1 MSKITR
7 RDFLK
12 LTVVSATAA
21 STAGLVACSG
31 SGKGGSIILP
41 IDSGYFPQSIAS
53 GDPKETSVILWT
65 RILDAAKPGADLTTG
80 LEWATDAAFT
90 QNLKSQSNLSVLA
103 ANDNC
108 LKIKLTSLTAGTTY
122 YYRFVYT
129 DNSGQQQV
137 SNIGRTKTAPAAAT
151 DADVNYA
158 LLSCQDYVGRYYNT
172 LKRLVELSEEDG
184 NDLDFVVHVGDY
196 VYETTGD
203 PSFQTTAGSRK
214 VSFTDTAGAIAIKDT
229 ASGGVSFYAAQS
241 LSNYRELYKTYR
253 TDAMLQRVHERFA
266 MISTWDDHEYSDD
279 CHKDT
284 ATYFDGKQTNA
295 ANTFDAEKN
304 TSRRLNAEQ
313 AYFDYMPVEPTVGTA
328 AAAVSGDVSSV
339 TTDTANL
346 FADPTSKTQLYR
358 NLQFGANF
366 ELILTDYRSFRPDH
380 PIPESANPGE
390 VVLEGA
396 GLNATLAAATG
407 LTVSND
413 AEIAIAITQLTNI
426 SAADQLGAFGI
437 FAMGSGALTAD
448 EETTLRTA
456 ITGAIIAE
464 GIVGPA
470 AIAKTNTDFAAGK
483 NISVLFYNAVAASFN
498 AVFDAGQAPTGS
510 VRLPETATVI
520 GKAGGAAI
528 KKGLSYAHF
537 GKQAFYTS
545 FGSRYL
551 VVKDTYDLYHL
562 FKKQVE
568 PALAGGTPAALAA
581 ADAFDN
587 VLGATQDTWLTAT
600 TGASAAKFIGV
611 ANSVST
617 ANLIFDF
624 RTQATLPATFQ
635 QRFYPNADHW
645 DGFPIRKATI
655 LGTLVATAAASPAIT
670 PVRATPA
677 APGSSNGGLFYMA
690 GDIHASFVSD
700 NKPGGTLSTP
710 DFTAPAVAS
719 GTWGQFIL
727 QAFEGI
733 SSSFTPAQKALGEQ
747 ALGAAG
753 LDQTLIAG
761 ATVASADAGPLKGNK
776 LNFANSQK
784 HGFVTFK
791 VTNASVTAT
800 YHLIAA
806 DQVMTSLYNESA
818 AATKARFTSDDV
830 ITYNGLIGGLTPATP

>member
-151 DADVNYA
+151 DAEVNYA

-229 ASGGVSFYAAQS
+229 ASGDVSFYAAQS

-358 NLQFGANF
+358 GLQYGANF
-366 ELILTDYRSFRPDH
+366 ELLMTDYRSFRPDH
-380 PIPESANPGE
+380 PIPEGANPGE

-396 GLNATLAAATG
+396 NLNATLQAAAMTAV
-407 LTVSND
+407 TND
-413 AEIAIAITQLTNI
+413 AQQTAVITALTGI
-426 SAADQLGAFGI
+426 SAADQLAAFGF
-437 FAMGSGALTAD
+437 FAMGSGALTAT
-448 EETTLRTA
+448 EEATLRTA

-470 AIAKTNTDFAAGK
+470 AISKANADFAAGK
-483 NISVLFYNAVAASFN
+483 NISILFYNAVAASFN
-498 AVFDAGQAPTGS
+498 TVFDAGQAPAGS

-520 GKAGGAAI
+520 VNAGGAAI
-528 KKGLSYAHF
+528 KKGISYAHF
-537 GKQAFYTS
+537 AKQAFYTS

-551 VVKDTYDLYHL
+551 VVKDTYDLYSL
-562 FKKQVE
+562 FKSQIE
-568 PALAGGTPAALAA
+568 PAGDFTKSG
-581 ADAFDN
+581 AFDN
-587 VLGATQDTWLTAT
+587 ALGDAQWEWLVGPYAGATPV
-600 TGASAAKFIGV
+600 GANLIQGQVFKSTAKFVGI

-624 RTQATLPATFQ
+624 RQSGPLGAAAAGLPTAFQ

-645 DGFPIRKATI
+645 DGFPVRKATF
-655 LGTLVATAAASPAIT
+655 LGSVAGAAGAAAGAGR
-670 PVRATPA
+670 VGA
-677 APGSSNGGLFYMA
+677 FFMA
-690 GDIHASFVSD
+690 GDIHASLVSD
-700 NKPGGTLSTP
+700 NKPGGAASVP

-719 GTWGQFIL
+719 GTWGEFIL
-727 QAFEGI
+727 DAFNGI
-733 SSSFTPAQKALGEQ
+733 SSGFTAEQKALGAQ
-747 ALGAAG
+747 ALGATG
-753 LDQTLIAG
+753 LDQTLTAG
-761 ATVASADAGPLKGNK
+761 AAKAATDAGALKGNELK
-776 LNFANSQK
+776 FADSQK

-791 VTNASVTAT
+791 VTATKVTAT
-800 YHLIAA
+800 YNLIAS
-806 DQVMTSLYNESA
+806 DQVKTSLYDEDA
-818 AATKARFTSDDV
+818 ATTKARFTTNSIDY
-830 ITYNGLIGGLTPATP
+830 TGLAGGLT